1 METKSEFMSHNLISV
16 HSSASSVAVMEGLQH
31 SLMSDFCEKLERRLQ
46 LMEKRLAGATTI
58 DDLIQHFRTI
68 AENVSEVRYQTL
80 RAHLCSI

>member
-46 LMEKRLAGATTI
+46 LMEKRLAGATI

-80 RAHLCSI
+80 RARLCSI